1 MNFVDLKK
9 LKIDC
14 RFKDGGK
21 FPSHTEPHVQP
32 ELAQRNGIRWLPHSC
47 LIDGVLSQVSETPHS
62 FRNKIIF
69 GHFSSSWKKTDKQKP
84 ANYWWLKC
92 CEQIWFV
99 NKFVKGVNLNISVR
113 WTAGRCLTWWT
124 RRIIF
129 EMQQNV
135 EQVFVC
141 LWGSLLVCRW
151 RLSYGRW
158 GGGCRNPN
166 LAPILFI
173 FFKTSVVCC
182 RNIRKI

>member
-92 CEQIWFV
+92 CQQIWFV

-124 RRIIF
+124 RRA
-129 EMQQNV
+129 NLWNATKCWTS
-135 EQVFVC
+135 VC
-141 LWGSLLVCRW
+141 LFVRELVSVPLEI
-151 RLSYGRW
+151 RLRTE
-158 GGGCRNPN
+158 GGGGVEIRTWRQ
-166 LAPILFI
+166 
-173 FFKTSVVCC
+173 FFSYFSRRVMCVVVT
-182 RNIRKI
+182 